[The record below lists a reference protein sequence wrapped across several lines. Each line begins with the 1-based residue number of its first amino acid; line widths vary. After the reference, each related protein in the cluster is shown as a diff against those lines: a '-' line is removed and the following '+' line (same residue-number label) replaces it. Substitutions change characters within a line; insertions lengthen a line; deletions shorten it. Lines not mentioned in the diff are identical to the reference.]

1 MTVKSTGEI
10 GKEDE
15 YLLLSWNEYSDC
27 LLLDILPVFK
37 DQLQVFHS

>member
-15 YLLLSWNEYSDC
+15 YLTNAVIAFFWTFCWYVKN
-27 LLLDILPVFK
+27 P
-37 DQLQVFHS
+37 LQVFHS